1 MIAGLFSRFV
11 IAPLDV
17 VKIRLQLQSNISTPI
32 QLVGQQNASGGPT
45 YRGILQTMRRI
56 VAEETIRG
64 LWKGNIPA
72 ELLYMTYGAAQ
83 FLAYQQSSVLVSSIH
98 PTIGDNT
105 KSFVSGAMAGG
116 AATLATY
123 PLDLLRTRFAAQGS
137 EKVALNLSSSID
149 YI

>member
-17 VKIRLQLQSNISTPI
+17 VKIRLQLQSNITPPVK
-32 QLVGQQNASGGPT
+32 LLAEHNASGGPT

-72 ELLYMTYGAAQ
+72 EILYMTYGAAQ
-83 FLAYQQSSVLVSSIH
+83 FLAYQQASILVTTVY
-98 PTIGDNT
+98 PTVGDNT
-105 KSFVSGAMAGG
+105 KSFIAGAMAGG
-116 AATLATY
+116 TATLATY
-123 PLDLLRTRFAAQGS
+123 PLDLLRTRFAAQGNK
-137 EKVALNLSSSID
+137 KVAFSP
-149 YI
+149 